1 MIKIKKWKLLFAI
14 CALIICIT
22 QVQQTYAK
30 YLDTKEGDTNFTV
43 AKWKILLNNQDIT
56 EATSMS
62 SLINPIYIENENIKE
77 NVVAPGREGYFDLT
91 IDSSNT
97 EVSFK
102 YNISI
107 ANSESSSVKDLVITG
122 YQINNSALIPVDK
135 ELNNIT
141 NTIYYTDPNKLN
153 KIRIYFKWI
162 DGENETMDNESD
174 TMASISG
181 IDAKLKVKISFVQVV
196 N

>member
-1 MIKIKKWKLLFAI
+1 MIK
-14 CALIICIT
+14 
-22 QVQQTYAK
+22 
-30 YLDTKEGDTNFTV
+30 
-43 AKWKILLNNQDIT
+43 KWKILLNNQDIT

-107 ANSESSSVKDLVITG
+107 ANSESSSVKDLVATG
-122 YQINNSALIPVDK
+122 YSID
-135 ELNNIT
+135 
-141 NTIYYTDPNKLN
+141 
-153 KIRIYFKWI
+153 
-162 DGENETMDNESD
+162 DGEKVNFSNFNDPISETISLNSNIKRRKYRIFLLWNDDESTAQMSNADD
-174 TMASISG
+174 TSATKNG
-181 IDAKLKVKISFVQVV
+181 QPALFHVNISFTQIAE
-196 N
+196 

>member
-56 EATSMS
+56 EAASMS

-91 IDSSNT
+91 IDSSKT

-122 YQINNSALIPVDK
+122 YQINNSALITVDK

-181 IDAKLKVKISFVQVV
+181 IDAKLKVNISFVQVV

>member
-62 SLINPIYIENENIKE
+62 SLINPIYI
-77 NVVAPGREGYFDLT
+77 
-91 IDSSNT
+91 
-97 EVSFK
+97 
-102 YNISI
+102 
-107 ANSESSSVKDLVITG
+107 
-122 YQINNSALIPVDK
+122 
-135 ELNNIT
+135 
-141 NTIYYTDPNKLN
+141 
-153 KIRIYFKWI
+153 
-162 DGENETMDNESD
+162 
-174 TMASISG
+174 
-181 IDAKLKVKISFVQVV
+181 
-196 N
+196 